1 MSPHH
6 PHRYVIEVWS
16 LRAADGG
23 AWVRVAVVRHA
34 LLAITVL
41 ATATREFGYGS
52 IRVRCLYVT
61 TMGG

>member
-23 AWVRVAVVRHA
+23 AWVRAAVVRHA
-34 LLAITVL
+34 RLAITVL
-41 ATATREFGYGS
+41 SAATREFGYGS
-52 IRVRCLYVT
+52 IRVRCLHAAT
-61 TMGG
+61 LGG